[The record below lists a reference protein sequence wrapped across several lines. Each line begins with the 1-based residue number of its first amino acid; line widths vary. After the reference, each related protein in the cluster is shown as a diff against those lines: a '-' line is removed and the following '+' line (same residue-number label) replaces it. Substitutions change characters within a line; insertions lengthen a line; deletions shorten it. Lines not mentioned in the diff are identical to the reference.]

1 MSERLVQNAIIKYIC
16 LQYPNAVFRT
26 DKDGQF
32 AKGSALWDKARQKGK
47 KGFPD
52 LIIADKIGVYN
63 GLVIELKK
71 EGISVYRKDGSL
83 RKDDHLQDQSWWL
96 SWFSQ
101 MGCYTSFA
109 IGFEDAKGIIDNYFN
124 NRL

>member
-1 MSERLVQNAIIKYIC
+1 M
-16 LQYPNAVFRT
+16 FRT

-47 KGFPD
+47 RGFPD
-52 LIIADKIGVYN
+52 LIIANKIGAYN

-71 EGISVYRKDGSL
+71 EGISVFKKDGSL
-83 RKDDHLQDQSWWL
+83 RSDEHLQDQSWWL
-96 SWFSQ
+96 AWFSD
-101 MGCYTSFA
+101 MGCYTRFA
-109 IGFEDAKGIIDNYFN
+109 IGFDEAKEMIDNYFN